1 MADTVHPSLCI
12 PRPLSFHLATNL
24 TTRVNSFNRLT
35 DRILWQL
42 GAPTINVEISRDAI
56 FNAINIACELYTKYA
71 GTSREYIVFHS
82 SLYERHKGIRLDELF
97 SVRNRL
103 VELGDKIPPVL
114 SSNKETFTTAS
125 KTSFNSD
132 IVKPKSVYTCIESIP
147 VSSYPNSSLSTISG
161 FEDGIQR
168 GKIIDYDIYEVL
180 TNTLSGGDDTLSA
193 NFLPS
198 TYENIPVK
206 GLNTDKTDEL
216 EIYNNSFDYDI
227 MDYRKVNAVVDFQMG
242 ESTGINTLFTIE
254 QTLAQQTYFSYAMGN
269 YGFDLISWYTLKD
282 WLDTRQKLLS
292 IKPQWKFDNRTQILT
307 LYPEPT
313 NSQYWGVLGCQ
324 VELPLKDLLKV
335 NWVQKYS
342 LALTMITL
350 GHIRGK
356 FGNGLTLF
364 GGGAFNTSDIMTQG
378 LEMKKE
384 LEKELFEG
392 TTPGFGEDSQP
403 VGFLIG

>member
-1 MADTVHPSLCI
+1 MADTDHPSLCI
-12 PRPLSFHLATNL
+12 PRKMEYHLTTNL
-24 TTRVNSFNRLT
+24 STKVNSFNRLT

-56 FNAINIACELYTKYA
+56 FNAISMACELYTKYA

-82 SLYERHKGIRLDELF
+82 SLYNRHKGIRLDELF
-97 SVRNRL
+97 SVRDKL
-103 VELGDKIPPVL
+103 VELGDKNPPEL
-114 SSNKETFTTAS
+114 SADNSSFTKAY
-125 KTSFNSD
+125 KTSFNAD
-132 IVKPKSVYTCIESIP
+132 IEKSKPVYTCVEAISL
-147 VSSYPNSSLSTISG
+147 SSYPNSSLSSIPG
-161 FEDGIQR
+161 FENGIAR

-180 TNTLSGGDDTLSA
+180 TDPLSGGEESLSA
-193 NFLPS
+193 NFIPS

-292 IKPQWKFDNRTQILT
+292 INPQWKFNNRTQILT

-335 NWVQKYS
+335 NWVQRYS

-356 FGNGLTLF
+356 FNSLTLF
-364 GGGAFNTSDIMTQG
+364 GSGSFNASDIMTQG

>member
-1 MADTVHPSLCI
+1 MADTDHPSLCV
-12 PRPLSFHLATNL
+12 PRKLNFFMGTNL
-24 TTRVNSFNRLT
+24 STKVNSYNRLT

-56 FNAINIACELYTKYA
+56 FNNINIACELYTKYA
-71 GTSREYIVFHS
+71 GVSREYIVFHS
-82 SLYERHKGIRLDELF
+82 SLYNKHHGIRLDELF
-97 SVRNRL
+97 SVRDKL
-103 VELGDKIPPVL
+103 VELGDQNPPVL
-114 SSNKETFTTAS
+114 SADNSAFTKAY

-132 IVKPKSVYTCIESIP
+132 IEKPKSVYTCIESIP
-147 VSSYPNSSLSTISG
+147 LTSYPNSSLSAITG
-161 FEDGIQR
+161 FENGILR
-168 GKIIDYDIYEVL
+168 GKIIDYDVYEVI
-180 TNTLSGGDDTLSA
+180 TNPLSGGDEALSA
-193 NFLPS
+193 NFIPS
-198 TYENIPVK
+198 TYENIPVN

-216 EIYNNSFDYDI
+216 EVYNNSFDYDI

-292 IKPQWKFDNRTQILT
+292 INPQWKFNNRTQILT

-324 VELPLKDLLKV
+324 VELPLKDLLKTA
-335 NWVQKYS
+335 WIQKYA

-356 FGNGLTLF
+356 FNSLTLF
-364 GGGAFNTSDIMTQG
+364 GGGAFNQSDIMTQG
-378 LEMKKE
+378 LQMKE
-384 LEKELFEG
+384 ALEKELFEG
-392 TTPGFGEDSQP
+392 TTPGYGEDSQP